1 VVASGAGDVLGGTF
15 TGCSVSRGQG
25 DFGAGAGER
34 ASGLNAEAGCRAGD
48 HDATTGQ
55 VDAGCDLC
63 GGAGKAEGGCDG
75 THRWSPRGLATIVD
89 DSDQLGRSRDAQHL
103 PRLARLPA
111 LVEDGRVI
119 ETLLITTRSNE
130 RA

>member
-1 VVASGAGDVLGGTF
+1 
-15 TGCSVSRGQG
+15 
-25 DFGAGAGER
+25 
-34 ASGLNAEAGCRAGD
+34 
-48 HDATTGQ
+48 
-55 VDAGCDLC
+55 
-63 GGAGKAEGGCDG
+63 
-75 THRWSPRGLATIVD
+75 LATIVD